1 MIFNYC
7 PSCGT
12 KRENQSMI
20 CQECQFV
27 FPEAEEVQSELID
40 SSKREWRSYSKG
52 IRSTTIFSFVSY
64 VTNIIFVLCYG
75 WMYFVCRVMLER
87 GEFELLQIT
96 LSFIVAILFYI
107 PSALVYYRQGG
118 YAFWLS
124 AVFNTLF
131 IIPGIVLFLQF
142 KSFYN
147 EIGYMAEG
155 LTTLIF
161 VAMAPVVFGILM
173 TISHI
178 IIMYI
183 RFINKKTQ

>member
-1 MIFNYC
+1 MVFNYC

-12 KRENQSMI
+12 KRENQSMV

-27 FPEAEEVQSELID
+27 FPETEEVQEELID
-40 SSKREWRSYSKG
+40 SSTREWRSYSKG
-52 IRSTTIFSFVSY
+52 IRSSTIFSIVSY
-64 VTNIIFVLCYG
+64 VTNILFVLCYV
-75 WMYFVCRVMLER
+75 WMYFVCREMLER

-96 LSFIVAILFYI
+96 LSVIVAILFYI

-118 YAFWLS
+118 YAFWIS
-124 AVFNTLF
+124 AGFNILF
-131 IIPGIVLFLQF
+131 IVPSVGLFLQF

-147 EIGYMAEG
+147 EVGYMAEG
-155 LTTLIF
+155 FTTLIF
-161 VAMAPVVFGILM
+161 VAMAPVVFASLM

-178 IIMYI
+178 IIISI

>member
-7 PSCGT
+7 PNCGM
-12 KRENQSMI
+12 KRENQSMV

-27 FPEAEEVQSELID
+27 FPEAEEDQDELID
-40 SSKREWRSYSKG
+40 LSKREWRSYSKG
-52 IRSTTIFSFVSY
+52 IRSSTIFSLVSY
-64 VTNIIFVLCYG
+64 ATNIVFVLCYG
-75 WMYFVCRVMLER
+75 WMYFVCREMLER

-118 YAFWLS
+118 YAFWIS
-124 AVFNTLF
+124 AVFNILF
-131 IIPGIVLFLQF
+131 LIPSVVLFLQF
-142 KSFYN
+142 KRFYN

-161 VAMAPVVFGILM
+161 VAMAPVVFASLM

-178 IIMYI
+178 IIIYI
-183 RFINKKTQ
+183 RFINKRTQ